1 MAGLFHLPSLWVR
14 WLFYSQ
20 GLTTVDCHSV
30 TYLLCYVFTMRH
42 KCILPMIILWLT
54 IFPGAGFEHWALVP
68 LGLRPAATQNFKTQ
82 RANPLGYTHLMIAV
96 CVCDVH
102 VWIST
107 INGCQLFR
115 GRFDRNTLQ
124 HSPTFS
130 NDVLHRSNGYQIDHT
145 WTTNHHEST
154 RWDSKCLVLIR
165 RARKIT

>member
-1 MAGLFHLPSLWVR
+1 MNCTYLATLSCIEDIGSSDLNLHR
-14 WLFYSQ
+14 GYSKVK
-20 GLTTVDCHSV
+20 TTVDCHSV
-30 TYLLCYVFTMRH
+30 TYLLCYAFTMRH
-42 KCILPMIILWLT
+42 KGILPMIILWLT

-68 LGLRPAATQNFKTQ
+68 LGLRPAATQNAKTQ

-124 HSPTFS
+124 QTCIAICKSLSCTWCSVLWFGI
-130 NDVLHRSNGYQIDHT
+130 DVSISLSWVVSWFVFG
-145 WTTNHHEST
+145 
-154 RWDSKCLVLIR
+154 
-165 RARKIT
+165 

>member
-1 MAGLFHLPSLWVR
+1 MLRIYYATQMHIAYDHTMIDYISGCGVR
-14 WLFYSQ
+14 TLNL
-20 GLTTVDCHSV
+20 G
-30 TYLLCYVFTMRH
+30 
-42 KCILPMIILWLT
+42 
-54 IFPGAGFEHWALVP
+54 P
-68 LGLRPAATQNFKTQ
+68 LGLRPAATQNAKTQ

-154 RWDSKCLVLIR
+154 RWDSKCLVFTTAGSEDYLI
-165 RARKIT
+165 APQT